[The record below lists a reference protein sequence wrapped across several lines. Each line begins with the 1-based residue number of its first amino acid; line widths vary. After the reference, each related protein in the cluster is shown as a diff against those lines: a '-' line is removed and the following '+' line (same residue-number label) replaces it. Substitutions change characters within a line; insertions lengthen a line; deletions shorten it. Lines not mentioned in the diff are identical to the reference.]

1 MSSSS
6 PCAKTR
12 REWLGA
18 LLVLSAPAALSAAPA
33 LPELPPD
40 WRERSRARM
49 RFLGLKVYEI
59 SLWSPQPV
67 EASRWATQPLALSLR
82 YARSLKGPLIAER
95 SLQEM
100 RRQGEITAA
109 QAERWLAAMTA
120 AFPDVSDGDRLT
132 GLHEPGQ
139 RAQFWF
145 NGQPRGQVDDALFA
159 ERFFGIWLAPQSS
172 EPGLRGKL
180 LGLAS

>member
-6 PCAKTR
+6 RCAKTR
-12 REWLGA
+12 RELIAGLLAAPA
-18 LLVLSAPAALSAAPA
+18 LLSAGPA
-33 LPELPPD
+33 LPELPPG
-40 WRERSRARM
+40 WTERSRARM

-59 SLWSPQPV
+59 SLWSPEPV
-67 EASRWATQPLALSLR
+67 SVERWATQPLALSLR
-82 YARSLKGPLIAER
+82 YARSLKGRLIAER
-95 SLQEM
+95 SLEEM
-100 RRQGEITAA
+100 RRQGEIKAA

-120 AFPDVSDGDRLT
+120 AFPDVGDGDRLT

-139 RAQFWF
+139 GAQFWF
-145 NGQPRGQVDDALFA
+145 NGASRGRLADALFS

-180 LGLAS
+180 LGLAE